1 MKKALITSRAFTCC
15 ALAAVLLTL
24 GTSCNRG
31 SSPSAPSSLSVSAG
45 DIVPKVT
52 VGKAVIKDVP
62 QDESYSSSIEAYAT
76 NNIAPQ
82 SAGRIQKINVEV
94 GDFVSKGDILAEMD
108 KVQLNQTR
116 LALVNDST
124 EFSRIKGLYA
134 EGAVSQSDYESME
147 LAYNVRK
154 STYENL
160 LENTIL
166 RAPISGVITARNYD
180 RGDLFAMT
188 QPLFVLQQIS
198 PVKLY
203 VGISE
208 SDYTRVK
215 RGDSVNITVDALP
228 GRSFTGKITRINPTI
243 NAMTHTVSVE
253 VQVPNSSRELRPGM
267 YAKVV
272 VNFAS
277 RRSVTVPDAAVVKQ
291 QGSGQRIVY
300 VLNDDNT
307 VEMRVVELGRHVN
320 GEYELLGGVSDG
332 ETVVVKGQAS
342 LRGGVKVEVVN
353 NI

>member
-1 MKKALITSRAFTCC
+1 MKKALTVSRAIIGCTI
-15 ALAAVLLTL
+15 AAALLAA
-24 GTSCNRG
+24 GSSCNRNSSSKA
-31 SSPSAPSSLSVSAG
+31 SSPLDSPAG
-45 DIVPKVT
+45 EIVPKVS
-52 VGKAVIKDVP
+52 VAKASLKEVP
-62 QDESYSSSIEAYAT
+62 QDESYSSSVEAFAT

-82 SAGRIQKINVEV
+82 SGGRIQKINVEV
-94 GDFVSKGDILAEMD
+94 GDFVTKGAVLAEMD
-108 KVQLNQTR
+108 KVQLDQTR

-124 EFSRIKGLYA
+124 EFTRIKGLYA
-134 EGAVSQSDYESME
+134 EGAVSQSDYEAME

-154 STYENL
+154 STYANL

-180 RGDLFAMT
+180 RGDLYAMA
-188 QPLFVLQQIS
+188 QPIFVLQQIS

-215 RGDSVNITVDALP
+215 RGDNVLITVDALP
-228 GRSFTGKITRINPTI
+228 GKKFTGRITRINPTI

-253 VQVPNSSRELRPGM
+253 VQVPNASRELRPGM

-277 RRSVTVPDAAVVKQ
+277 RRSVVVPDVSVVKQ

-300 VLNDDNT
+300 VLNPDNT
-307 VEMRVVELGRHVN
+307 VEVRVVELGRHVG
-320 GEYELLGGVSDG
+320 GEYELLSGVSDG
-332 ETVVVKGQAS
+332 ETVVLKGQAS
-342 LRGGVKVEVVN
+342 LRSGVKVEVVN
-353 NI
+353 NN